1 MSTHT
6 HVTAPTQFLDA
17 NGVRYAYRRF
27 GAESGTPLVFLQH
40 FRAGLDNWDPLV
52 TDGLARTRPVIL
64 VNYAGVASSGGEPAD
79 TVDGMAD
86 GIADF
91 IKALGLSSAVDV
103 LGFSIGGFVAQSLAH
118 RHPQLVRKLVLA
130 GTGPRG
136 GEGPNDPK
144 IFQVAG
150 NPVPVVEDFL
160 FLFFSPSEKSQAAG
174 RAFWERRHQRQDQ
187 DPPSSVQALQ
197 AQVAAITEWSTPR
210 SDGFA
215 YLKEIAQPTLVVNG
229 HTDIMV
235 PTINAFTLQQ
245 HIPDAQLILYPDSGH
260 GSQFQYPVQFVE
272 HTALFLNLP
281 AEPA

>member
-1 MSTHT
+1 M
-6 HVTAPTQFLDA
+6 
-17 NGVRYAYRRF
+17 
-27 GAESGTPLVFLQH
+27 
-40 FRAGLDNWDPLV
+40 
-52 TDGLARTRPVIL
+52 IL
-64 VNYAGVASSGGEPAD
+64 VNYAGVASSGGEPAN

-91 IKALGLSSAVDV
+91 IKALGLPGAVDV

-118 RHPQLVRKLVLA
+118 RYPQLVRKLVLA

-136 GEGPNDPK
+136 GEGANDPK

-160 FLFFSPSEKSQAAG
+160 FLFFSPSENSQAAG

-187 DPPSSVQALQ
+187 DPPSSVQAMQ
-197 AQVAAITEWSTPR
+197 AQQEAITEWGTPR
-210 SDGFA
+210 EDGFA
-215 YLKEIAQPTLVVNG
+215 YLKEITQPTLVVNG

-245 HIPDAQLILYPDSGH
+245 YIPNAELILYPDSGH
-260 GSQFQYPVQFVE
+260 GSLFQYPVRFVE
-272 HTALFLNLP
+272 QTALFLDPP
-281 AEPA
+281 AEPV